1 MEGIESSDKRKRSG
15 SGSDEEQAG
24 KRSAAVNDP
33 QTEEVT
39 LIDIYREIL
48 ALKTDFKRVEKKLE
62 DKINSVEKRTDE
74 LEVKV
79 HEQDKRL
86 SELEL
91 NVEAGPHGGPC
102 PSEEI
107 EKLREEL
114 EKQQAYTRRY
124 NLVVRGISKKA
135 DETNSDIQS
144 HFEQY
149 CLYKL
154 GVSSLSVDKV
164 HRLADPNLVIVRF
177 VCLKDRDR
185 VWDAR
190 RKCKDLFIQED
201 LPKTAREK
209 ANLLFRCRSAAE
221 KSKLY
226 KSVRIAGGKLVLN
239 GTAYKPEDLES
250 LPPQIRPSTLA
261 TNRDDSTLVFFTRF
275 SLFSN
280 HRITPFSFKGERFNC
295 MEKYIAVTRARFA
308 KNEEMEVRTWR
319 THYPPEL
326 KGLLHIMSTDGME
339 SKWEETVEEAVFPAF
354 VEKFRQHPQ
363 LIKGLLDT
371 GTRTLGEASPSGF
384 WGTGIA
390 LGKKDTLNIRMW
402 SGHNL
407 MGKMLTKMRDLFRDD
422 GK

>member
-124 NLVVRGISKKA
+124 NLER
-135 DETNSDIQS
+135 
-144 HFEQY
+144 Y
-149 CLYKL
+149 
-154 GVSSLSVDKV
+154 
-164 HRLADPNLVIVRF
+164 
-177 VCLKDRDR
+177 
-185 VWDAR
+185 
-190 RKCKDLFIQED
+190 IQE
-201 LPKTAREK
+201 
-209 ANLLFRCRSAAE
+209 
-221 KSKLY
+221 
-226 KSVRIAGGKLVLN
+226 G
-239 GTAYKPEDLES
+239 
-250 LPPQIRPSTLA
+250 
-261 TNRDDSTLVFFTRF
+261 
-275 SLFSN
+275 
-280 HRITPFSFKGERFNC
+280 
-295 MEKYIAVTRARFA
+295 
-308 KNEEMEVRTWR
+308 
-319 THYPPEL
+319 
-326 KGLLHIMSTDGME
+326 
-339 SKWEETVEEAVFPAF
+339 
-354 VEKFRQHPQ
+354 
-363 LIKGLLDT
+363 
-371 GTRTLGEASPSGF
+371 
-384 WGTGIA
+384 
-390 LGKKDTLNIRMW
+390 
-402 SGHNL
+402 
-407 MGKMLTKMRDLFRDD
+407 
-422 GK
+422 